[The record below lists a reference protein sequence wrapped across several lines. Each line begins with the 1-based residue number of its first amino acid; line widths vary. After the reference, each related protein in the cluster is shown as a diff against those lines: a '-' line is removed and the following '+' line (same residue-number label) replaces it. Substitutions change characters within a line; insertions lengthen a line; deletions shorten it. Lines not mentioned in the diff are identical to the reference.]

1 MPTLP
6 EMPPEGLK
14 VADLS
19 EEIQAYIRDSLH
31 QGAALH
37 AFLDLT
43 IDELGP
49 DYAIMSMPLRAEA
62 LNGSGN
68 LHGGAVATLI
78 DVTAGTAAARSERY
92 DPAEHTLVTA
102 DLHVRYLRTPHGE
115 AVSARAEVIQAGKQ
129 LIILECKVT
138 DSEGRLIAAADFSMM
153 VVARRGPLRPA
164 TGSDQHRAQ

>member
-1 MPTLP
+1 MATLP
-6 EMPPEGLK
+6 QIPPQGLR
-14 VADLS
+14 VTDLS
-19 EEIQAYIRDSLH
+19 EEIQTYIRESLRE
-31 QGAALH
+31 GAALH
-37 AFLDLT
+37 GFLNLS

-49 DYAIMSMPLRAEA
+49 DFAVMSLPLRAEA

-92 DPAEHTLVTA
+92 DSSQHTLVTA
-102 DLHVRYLRTPHGE
+102 DLHVRYLRTPHGD

-138 DSEGRLIAAADFSMM
+138 DDEGRLIAAADFSMM
-153 VVARRGPLRPA
+153 VVARRQPLKPVD
-164 TGSDQHRAQ
+164 TE